1 MDLIGPD
8 FSNAQFWTEFD
19 AAGERLVM
27 PLRRGWGAMGW
38 ALGGFLLFAFNHFVQ
53 LKDEMRGFDWLMVL
67 LVGLGFLR
75 LLAEVMTNL
84 LAREML
90 RVELGDLV
98 HGWRILGYRRE
109 RRYRLKEI
117 RSLAADRD
125 INPPKMN
132 ELISPF
138 NDFGKIGTV
147 NFDYGDQTVSI
158 GAALDRAHGEQVVRW
173 ITLRAPRSIVE
184 N

>member
-8 FSNAQFWTEFD
+8 FSKAQFWTEFD

-38 ALGGFLLFAFNHFVQ
+38 ALGGFLLFAFNHLVQ
-53 LKDEMRGFDWLMVL
+53 LKDEMHGFDWLMVL

-90 RVELGDLV
+90 RIIDIDRLQSAYKLRLGPE
-98 HGWRILGYRRE
+98 GYCE
-109 RRYRLKEI
+109 WL
-117 RSLAADRD
+117 SVA
-125 INPPKMN
+125 
-132 ELISPF
+132 S
-138 NDFGKIGTV
+138 
-147 NFDYGDQTVSI
+147 
-158 GAALDRAHGEQVVRW
+158 
-173 ITLRAPRSIVE
+173 
-184 N
+184 